1 MKNVRRRCPHRSQ
14 NSAIFPAKR
23 RPWRW
28 PPEPLNSIITTI
40 GTPRPYREFVTK
52 TWSILRLAMAALIL
66 AAVLAEFRNSLR
78 TVPAEGSST
87 ATVLVNFF
95 SYFTIESNLFALA
108 ALVAGA
114 VWALTRSGQ
123 EPVWIAVLFAAATTF
138 MTITGIVYNLL
149 LRGIALATTPWA
161 NEVLHLIGPIFLVV
175 DLLFAPPRRR
185 LPWRTIAAVIAFPI
199 VWVAYT
205 LLRGE
210 YVVAP
215 LTGEGWWYP
224 YPFLNPHV
232 QDGHLVV
239 AFYVAGIAAAF
250 TLVAW
255 GVVGVGRRR
264 DVALIGASA
273 TEEAM
278 P

>member
-1 MKNVRRRCPHRSQ
+1 M
-14 NSAIFPAKR
+14 
-23 RPWRW
+23 
-28 PPEPLNSIITTI
+28 
-40 GTPRPYREFVTK
+40 TK

-66 AAVLAEFRNSLR
+66 AAILTEFRNAMR

-114 VWALTRSGQ
+114 GWALTRKGP
-123 EPVWIAVLFAAATTF
+123 EPVWIAVLLAAATTF
-138 MTITGIVYNLL
+138 MTITGLVYNLL

-161 NEVLHLIGPIFLVV
+161 NEVLHLIGPIFLIV
-175 DLLFAPPRRR
+175 DLFFAPPRR
-185 LPWRTIAAVIAFPI
+185 LPWRTVAVVISWPI
-199 VWVAYT
+199 LWVVYT

-210 YVVAP
+210 HAVSP

-232 QDGHLVV
+232 QDGFLVV

-255 GVVGVGRRR
+255 GVVSVGRRR
-264 DVALIGASA
+264 DIAPVEPSTTEVA
-273 TEEAM
+273 

>member
-1 MKNVRRRCPHRSQ
+1 
-14 NSAIFPAKR
+14 
-23 RPWRW
+23 
-28 PPEPLNSIITTI
+28 
-40 GTPRPYREFVTK
+40 VTK
-52 TWSILRLAMAALIL
+52 TWSILRLTMAALIL
-66 AAVLAEFRNSLR
+66 AAVLAEFRNALR

-95 SYFTIESNLFALA
+95 SYFTIESNLFAFA

-114 VWALTRSGQ
+114 AWALNRKSR
-123 EPVWIAVLFAAATTF
+123 EPVWIAVLLVAATTF
-138 MTITGIVYNLL
+138 MTITGIVYNVL

-161 NEVLHLIGPIFLVV
+161 NEVLHLVGPLFLIV

-185 LPWRTIAAVIAFPI
+185 LPWRTIAVVIAWPI
-199 VWVAYT
+199 LWVVYT
-205 LLRGE
+205 LFRGE
-210 YVVAP
+210 LVVSP

-232 QDGHLVV
+232 QGGYLVV

-255 GVVGVGRRR
+255 GVVSVGRRR
-264 DVALIGASA
+264 DVAPVAPSTTEA
-273 TEEAM
+273 T

>member
-1 MKNVRRRCPHRSQ
+1 M
-14 NSAIFPAKR
+14 
-23 RPWRW
+23 
-28 PPEPLNSIITTI
+28 
-40 GTPRPYREFVTK
+40 TK

-66 AAVLAEFRNSLR
+66 AAVLAELSNALR

-108 ALVAGA
+108 GLVAGA
-114 VWALTRSGQ
+114 VWALARKGP
-123 EPVWIAVLFAAATTF
+123 EPTWIAVLLAAATTF
-138 MTITGIVYNLL
+138 MAITGIVYNLL
-149 LRGIALATTPWA
+149 LRGLALATTPWA
-161 NEVLHLIGPIFLVV
+161 NEVLHLIGPVFLIV

-185 LPWRTIAAVIAFPI
+185 LPWRTVAVVIAWPI
-199 VWVAYT
+199 LWVVYT

-210 YVVAP
+210 NVVSP
-215 LTGEGWWYP
+215 LTGDGWWYP

-232 QDGHLVV
+232 QDGYPVV
-239 AFYVAGIAAAF
+239 AIYVAGIAAAF

-255 GVVGVGRRR
+255 GVVSVGRRR
-264 DVALIGASA
+264 DVAAVEPA
-273 TEEAM
+273 TTEAL

>member
-1 MKNVRRRCPHRSQ
+1 M
-14 NSAIFPAKR
+14 
-23 RPWRW
+23 
-28 PPEPLNSIITTI
+28 
-40 GTPRPYREFVTK
+40 TK

-66 AAVLAEFRNSLR
+66 AAVVTEFGNAMS

-95 SYFTIESNLFALA
+95 SYFTIQSNLFALA

-114 VWALTRSGQ
+114 FWALTRTGP
-123 EPVWIAVLFAAATTF
+123 EPVWIAVLLAAATTF
-138 MTITGIVYNLL
+138 MTITGLVYNLL
-149 LRGIALATTPWA
+149 LRGIALAATPWA
-161 NEVLHLIGPIFLVV
+161 NEVLHLIGPIFLIL
-175 DLLFAPPRRR
+175 DLFFAPPRRR
-185 LPWRTIAAVIAFPI
+185 LPWRTVGVVIAWPI
-199 VWVAYT
+199 LWVVYT

-210 YVVAP
+210 NVVSP

-232 QDGHLVV
+232 QDGYLVV
-239 AFYVAGIAAAF
+239 SFYVAGIAAAF

-255 GVVGVGRRR
+255 GVVAVGRRR
-264 DVALIGASA
+264 DVPEPVAAVSLGD
-273 TEEAM
+273 T

>member
-1 MKNVRRRCPHRSQ
+1 M
-14 NSAIFPAKR
+14 
-23 RPWRW
+23 
-28 PPEPLNSIITTI
+28 
-40 GTPRPYREFVTK
+40 TK

-66 AAVLAEFRNSLR
+66 AAVLTEFRNALR

-114 VWALTRSGQ
+114 VWALTRTGQ
-123 EPVWIAVLFAAATTF
+123 EPPWIAVLFTAATTF

-161 NEVLHLIGPIFLVV
+161 NEVLHLIGPVFLLV
-175 DLLFAPPRRR
+175 DLFFAPPRRR
-185 LPWRTIAAVIAFPI
+185 LPWRTVATVITFPI
-199 VWVAYT
+199 LWVVYT
-205 LLRGE
+205 LSRGE
-210 YVVAP
+210 FVVAP
-215 LTGEGWWYP
+215 LTGDGWWYP
-224 YPFLNPHV
+224 YPFLDPHTH
-232 QDGHLVV
+232 DGYLVV
-239 AFYVAGIAAAF
+239 ALYVAGIAAAF

-264 DVALIGASA
+264 DAAQIDASA
-273 TEEAM
+273 TEVVS
-278 P
+278 

>member
-1 MKNVRRRCPHRSQ
+1 M
-14 NSAIFPAKR
+14 
-23 RPWRW
+23 
-28 PPEPLNSIITTI
+28 
-40 GTPRPYREFVTK
+40 TK
-52 TWSILRLAMAALIL
+52 TWSILRLATAALIL
-66 AAVLAEFRNSLR
+66 AAVLAEFRNALR

-95 SYFTIESNLFALA
+95 SYFTIESNLFAVA

-123 EPVWIAVLFAAATTF
+123 EPVWIAVLLAAATTF

-149 LRGIALATTPWA
+149 LRGIALAATPWA
-161 NEVLHLIGPIFLVV
+161 NEVLHLIGPIFLVA

-185 LPWRTIAAVIAFPI
+185 LPWRTIAVVISWPI
-199 VWVAYT
+199 AWVVYT
-205 LLRGE
+205 LVRGE
-210 YVVAP
+210 LVVSP
-215 LTGEGWWYP
+215 LTGDGWWYP

-232 QDGHLVV
+232 QDGYLVV

-255 GVVGVGRRR
+255 GVVSVGRRR
-264 DVALIGASA
+264 DIAALEPS
-273 TEEAM
+273 TTEAM